1 MARILILLRRFLPDR
16 FFDRR
21 MKKVLR
27 LPDRI

>member
-1 MARILILLRRFLPDR
+1 MAKLFLPLRRVLSDR

-27 LPDRI
+27 LPDRA